1 MFSSP
6 LELRAKLTSYIDEKV
21 FPPLTDEGLFRIRV
35 QVLNLQVP
43 RGSPATASSVDAHL
57 ALAGKSIPSYLV
69 VDRRVRVTKLAV
81 LRRGVATLRGRSRH
95 FRLFGDVPGLLS
107 VTSVL
112 VHSLLDVAMA
122 LLEPISG
129 RNLVPTTIRAI
140 ALRPWK
146 LMCCLISWQRPAI
159 AGRMAKVRLRETPAG
174 TCAESR
180 PLPVHPAFTCV
191 P

>member
-21 FPPLTDEGLFRIRV
+21 FPPLPDEDLSRTRV

-43 RGSPATASSVDAHL
+43 RGSPATASSVDVHL

-69 VDRRVRVTKLAV
+69 VDRRVQGTILAV
-81 LRRGVATLRGRSRH
+81 LHLGVATLRWQSRLL
-95 FRLFGDVPGLLS
+95 RLFRDVPGLLS

-112 VHSLLDVAMA
+112 VPNPLDVAIT
-122 LLEPISG
+122 LLEPILG
-129 RNLVPTTIRAI
+129 RNLVTPTIMAV

-146 LMCCLISWQRPAI
+146 LMC
-159 AGRMAKVRLRETPAG
+159 
-174 TCAESR
+174 
-180 PLPVHPAFTCV
+180 
-191 P
+191 